1 MAKPKKP
8 KPQPDFKR
16 VERKLN
22 KEKGVKTTSRDC
34 KK

>member
-16 VERKLN
+16 VEKKLN
-22 KEKGVKTTSRDC
+22 AEKGVKTVSRG